1 MWKAI
6 IKFYFRNVR
15 RQKLH
20 FLIAAGSLATGLT
33 CFVLF
38 YFSLQYERSF
48 DRSHLQA
55 DSIYEVR
62 NTLDFNGQARTA
74 KGHSMPFA
82 PALVRTFPE
91 VRRATRF
98 LDFEAGLVESAD
110 RAVAVSSV
118 KAVDSELFRIFTL
131 PATQGNPETALQSAS
146 SAVLSRRTA
155 EALFG
160 SGDAVGKSVRIVRTE
175 FNQPVESEF
184 VVGAVIEDQPSN
196 TTYKFEALIP
206 IGSLFKEI
214 HEDWRWS
221 IFPTFALL
229 SPEADIPELA
239 GKIAAFE
246 LGARAMGAEWELKNW
261 RIDLARLS
269 EIHADDP
276 RLAEYLRV
284 FGAIALAVLLLAC
297 INSINLT
304 TARGLVRSKEVGVRK
319 VAGASVAQLVRQFLG
334 ESLLTTLAAL
344 VVALALIPIVIPV
357 FQSLSGRSIVL
368 SEIEA
373 GPLAAGLAVLVLCV
387 TLVSGL
393 YPAFAL
399 AGVKPASLFKGSR
412 SVGNSRAPLRKV
424 LVFAQF
430 AVSGALL
437 VLALV
442 VSRQFHFIK
451 SADLGMK
458 VDRLVVLN
466 TNYQS
471 VIQGTS
477 LETLKGEFLANPG
490 ILKVVSSRS
499 VPPNVSGTVQVKPAG
514 SEDSAKA
521 PWTSLAVDPDFLAAY
536 RIRLVEGRFFS
547 RDAVSDAKTAAV
559 INETA
564 ARRLGPG
571 SAIGKTI
578 ESISGPNG
586 NFRDVL
592 TVVGVVADFHGRSL
606 HFGIEPLLIRSIN
619 RPGPFLTLHIQPGA
633 TAATLKA
640 VRETWGRVFPGL
652 PFEYSFLDDTF
663 RKAYETEARFQGMIR
678 AFSVIVLAIGCL
690 GLFGLAT
697 YGLQRKR
704 KEMGIRKVL
713 GASLGRLTVQFFGE
727 FARPVV
733 LSNLMAWPAAYVLA
747 RQWLRGFAYQATI
760 PVWVFMA
767 GGTLALA
774 VAFLTVGAR
783 ILRAAAENPVESLR
797 VE

>member
-1 MWKAI
+1 MS
-6 IKFYFRNVR
+6 
-15 RQKLH
+15 
-20 FLIAAGSLATGLT
+20 AA
-33 CFVLF
+33 
-38 YFSLQYERSF
+38 F
-48 DRSHLQA
+48 DRSHIQA
-55 DSIYEVR
+55 ASIYEVR

-98 LDFEAGLVESAD
+98 LDFEAGLVKSAD
-110 RAVAVSSV
+110 RAVAVGSV

-131 PATQGNPETALQSAS
+131 PPVQGNPETALQGTS
-146 SAVLSRRTA
+146 SVVLSRRTA

-160 SGDAVGKSVRIVRTE
+160 SGDALGQPVRVVRTE
-175 FNQPVESEF
+175 FNQPVESTF

-196 TTYKFEALIP
+196 TTHKFEALIP
-206 IGSLFKEI
+206 IGNLLKEI
-214 HEDWRWS
+214 HEDWKWS
-221 IFPTFALL
+221 LFPTFVLL
-229 SPEADIPELA
+229 TPEADVPKLA

-246 LGARAMGAEWELKNW
+246 LQARAMGAEWELKNW

-269 EIHADDP
+269 EIHASDP

-297 INSINLT
+297 INYINLT

-344 VVALALIPIVIPV
+344 AAALALIPTVIPV
-357 FQSLSGRSIVL
+357 FQTLSGRRIVL
-368 SEIEA
+368 SEIEV
-373 GPLAAGLAVLVLCV
+373 GPLAVGLTALVLGV
-387 TLVSGL
+387 ALVSGL
-393 YPAFAL
+393 YPAWAL
-399 AGVKPASLFKGSR
+399 AGAKPASLFKGNR
-412 SVGNSRAPLRKV
+412 SARNSRAPMRKI

-442 VSRQFHFIK
+442 VSRQFRFIK
-451 SADLGMK
+451 NADLGMK
-458 VDRLVVLN
+458 MDQLIVLN

-471 VIQGTS
+471 VIQETS
-477 LETLKGEFLANPG
+477 LETLKREFLAHPG
-490 ILKVVSSRS
+490 ILEVVSSRS
-499 VPPNVSGTVQVKPAG
+499 VPPNVSGSVQVKPAG
-514 SEDSAKA
+514 TADSAKA
-521 PWTSLAVDPDFLAAY
+521 PWASLVVDPDFLAAY
-536 RIRLVEGRFFS
+536 RVRLVEGRFFS
-547 RDAVSDAKTAAV
+547 REAVSEAKTAAV

-571 SAIGKTI
+571 SAIGKSI

-606 HFGIEPLLIRSIN
+606 HFGIEPLLLRSLN
-619 RPGPFLTLHIQPGA
+619 RPGPFLTLHLLPGDTA
-633 TAATLKA
+633 TTLQA
-640 VRETWGRVFPGL
+640 VRETWGRLFPGL
-652 PFEYSFLDDTF
+652 PFEYAFLDDSF
-663 RKAYETEARFQGMIR
+663 RKAYETEARFQGMIQ
-678 AFSVIVLAIGCL
+678 AFSIIVLAIGCL

-713 GASLGRLTVQFFGE
+713 GASLGRLTIQFFGE

-733 LSNLMAWPAAYVLA
+733 LSNLMAWPAAYILA
-747 RQWLRGFAYQATI
+747 KQWLRGFAYQTTI

-767 GGTLALA
+767 GGMLAL
-774 VAFLTVGAR
+774 VIAFLTIAAR
-783 ILRAAAENPVESLR
+783 ILRAAAENPVAALR